1 MVTIISPRVSE
12 TYKSRKKLEL
22 LQAAK
27 QVFIA
32 KGFQAATM
40 QDIMDQAGISR
51 GALYGYFDNIE
62 HVYIELLQYEDEQDA
77 SYFTMETAESAWP
90 RIEKW
95 VLLQQERIER
105 ADQSIVRANSEFFL
119 SENYRKHKERYPY
132 ISARY
137 ERLVQAL
144 SAFLQA
150 GAEQGDFKLRKPAAA
165 ISQFIIS
172 YIDGLML
179 DTAHLGTEQIGSVRQ
194 LEVFLLALRQLLDS
208 DKEGKKG
215 AGK

>member
-1 MVTIISPRVSE
+1 
-12 TYKSRKKLEL
+12 
-22 LQAAK
+22 
-27 QVFIA
+27 
-32 KGFQAATM
+32 M
-40 QDIMDQAGISR
+40 QDIMEKVGISR
-51 GALYGYFDNIE
+51 GALYGYFDNID
-62 HVYIELLQYEDEQDA
+62 HVYIELLLYEDEQDTG
-77 SYFTMETAESAWP
+77 YFAVETSERAWL

-95 VLLQQERIER
+95 ILLQQERIER
-105 ADQSIVRANSEFFL
+105 VDQSLVRANSEFFL

-137 ERLVQAL
+137 ERLVRSL

-179 DTAHLGTEQIGSVRQ
+179 DTAHLGAEQIGSVRQ
-194 LEVFLLALRQLLDS
+194 LEVFLLALRQLLGN
-208 DKEGKKG
+208 EEAQKG
-215 AGK
+215 VGE